1 MAFDKVVDS
10 AALDAAMTYTANR
23 IRNKTGGTDQITWDS
38 AKGFGDAVDA
48 ITGGGVDH
56 SVEDAIITRSISG
69 DYENDRITTVGNYAF
84 DNCSNLTSVSLPKCE
99 SLGGYAFAVCQR
111 LLSATL
117 PKCKTIDAYAF
128 TTCRWLTS
136 IDAPSLTTLGN
147 NAFYNSGLLT
157 FNGSLVTSIGDSCF
171 HGAQSLTAVTLPL
184 ITTVPSGCLRSCTKL
199 ERVDLGAATSIVRTA
214 FTDSTALE
222 TLIIRTETLCTI
234 ADASVTLRGSKIAA
248 GTGYIYV
255 PDNLVDSY
263 KAATNWVAFAN
274 QIKPISEL
282 EASA

>member
-10 AALDAAMTYTANR
+10 TALDTALTDIADA
-23 IRNKTGGTDQITWDS
+23 IRTKTGKTDPLTIEQMPTEIEGIS
-38 AKGFGDAVDA
+38 
-48 ITGGGVDH
+48 GGGADH

-69 DYENDRITTVGNYAF
+69 VYENDRITTVGKNAFYA
-84 DNCSNLTSVSLPKCE
+84 CRALTSVNLENCVEIQDS
-99 SLGGYAFAVCQR
+99 AFQSC
-111 LLSATL
+111 
-117 PKCKTIDAYAF
+117 PG
-128 TTCRWLTS
+128 LTS
-136 IDAPSLTTLGN
+136 VNAPTLTILGA

-157 FNGSLVTSIGDSCF
+157 FNGPLVTSIGDGCF
-171 HGAQSLTAVTLPL
+171 QKAALTSATLPL
-184 ITTVPSGCLRSCTKL
+184 VTTVPSGCLRGCTKL

-234 ADASVTLRGSKIAA
+234 ADASVTLRGTKIAA

-274 QIKPISEL
+274 QIKGLSEL
-282 EASA
+282 EAST